1 MRRLTMPEAGVR
13 LPALAPI
20 ITCMELR
27 ITERTFGI
35 ELELANVEK
44 RKIYFPSDY
53 TWDEEEVI
61 HNTDGTRGTISAR
74 FGGEINTPPMHL
86 CHKDLDTFRKVVES
100 CAENG
105 AVARRDCGV
114 QVHIFVGDLTL
125 DELKNIYYLTYH
137 ATDLLKDLC
146 HLPPYSDEQRYRPSP
161 TLEFYERVQKSQSF
175 SELQRAFENSHN
187 KGYVRHFV
195 NIASYFVR
203 GTVEFRLFNT
213 TTDFQEIMNCIMFA
227 YRYVDYALKHNEDD
241 FRAIK
246 TVEQMVSTIKLPS
259 ALPAL
264 PPSLIFFSSIREMD
278 VGATAHSAVD
288 LTKSM
293 LNVLVKNTG
302 NQLVCVNPYSFS
314 TEVRLS
320 KLKKLIVFNN
330 DEFNHILYSIVR
342 DGLRIKYDST
352 FQFLEDLNGD
362 DPVKQV
368 ACLIVFKKICRYLK
382 SADFYKKSFEAIQAA
397 MPTTIQNATKAA
409 TRMVEFLTN
418 CDYRLGT
425 INDAVKVGGDVFF
438 NFDDYGKSRT
448 AVSALRKHSDYSE
461 SFETRATEY
470 LNLVETLPENTTLF
484 MVSTFP
490 YHEHLKKIASVGDKI
505 FYCSEKKEAAVTYKA
520 VKLSM
525 PSFKEPPDD
534 LVIDDPDKL
543 KIRHVAAN
551 VVFQLQKHYVKKVQI
566 VSKVTFPFLVF
577 YEDYLLGA
585 FGFKFSKQDY
595 DISLVTDFCTNNAI
609 PRVSKLIL
617 LCVKSRW
624 VKKFLSRRTLDDFVT
639 CETKVYTHNPVSMKY
654 RGLFKKVSQEKNH
667 LVYTCELGTEGD
679 FTDIIAKYKQ
689 IISRKK

>member
-1 MRRLTMPEAGVR
+1 MPESGVR
-13 LPALAPI
+13 VPALAPI
-20 ITCMELR
+20 IICMELR

-74 FGGEINTPPMHL
+74 YGGEINTPPMHL

-161 TLEFYERVQKSQSF
+161 TLEFYERVQKAQSF

-302 NQLVCVNPYSFS
+302 DQLVCVNPYSFS
-314 TEVRLS
+314 TEVRL
-320 KLKKLIVFNN
+320 
-330 DEFNHILYSIVR
+330 
-342 DGLRIKYDST
+342 
-352 FQFLEDLNGD
+352 
-362 DPVKQV
+362 
-368 ACLIVFKKICRYLK
+368 
-382 SADFYKKSFEAIQAA
+382 
-397 MPTTIQNATKAA
+397 
-409 TRMVEFLTN
+409 
-418 CDYRLGT
+418 
-425 INDAVKVGGDVFF
+425 
-438 NFDDYGKSRT
+438 
-448 AVSALRKHSDYSE
+448 
-461 SFETRATEY
+461 
-470 LNLVETLPENTTLF
+470 
-484 MVSTFP
+484 
-490 YHEHLKKIASVGDKI
+490 
-505 FYCSEKKEAAVTYKA
+505 
-520 VKLSM
+520 
-525 PSFKEPPDD
+525 
-534 LVIDDPDKL
+534 
-543 KIRHVAAN
+543 
-551 VVFQLQKHYVKKVQI
+551 
-566 VSKVTFPFLVF
+566 
-577 YEDYLLGA
+577 
-585 FGFKFSKQDY
+585 
-595 DISLVTDFCTNNAI
+595 
-609 PRVSKLIL
+609 SKLIL

-667 LVYTCELGTEGD
+667 LVYTCELGTEGE

-689 IISRKK
+689 FISRKK